1 MSAEVLS
8 PCGSFEA
15 LVAAVRTGCDA
26 VYAGSKLFSAR
37 QGADNFTEEELSEAV
52 RLCHK
57 SGIKFYQAINTV
69 VTDSELPLLACEL
82 EKACKIG
89 VDGIIVQDLAVV
101 SIVKEACPDLEI
113 HASTQMTLHTPAGVD
128 FAKKLGFSRAV
139 AARELSKD
147 EIASLCGRGIEIEAF
162 VHGALCMCVSGQ
174 CYMSAMIG
182 SRSANRGRCAQ
193 ACRLPF
199 SNGIPTAKGGN
210 DYALSLKDMS
220 IIPYL
225 KELEETGVSSLKIE
239 GRMKR
244 PEYVAAATD
253 ACRKSLDGEPFDTEA
268 LKSVFSRSGFTDGYY
283 TGKRREMFGTRRKE
297 DVVSAAEVLKPL
309 KQLYRKERKA
319 AKASFALKAVF
330 GERIRLEIS
339 DGSCTAAVFGNEPQ
353 EAVNTPLTQEFCER
367 QLSKLGD
374 TIYEFGGLEC
384 EIGEGVAVS
393 AGELNALRRE
403 ACLKLDEARIEKN
416 TFRPQF
422 NGESL
427 FFDFPKFRN
436 IKLRQLRI
444 DVTKAEQLRMIDFDN
459 IEMAIVPIEEISR
472 CEGFDKSRIAISLP
486 RFITDEAALE
496 KRLEEAFGQG
506 FKMAYV
512 SNYAHIE
519 LCGKIGFELHGDFGL
534 NITNSLALREL
545 SKLKIIS
552 ATLSPELKASQIA
565 AIGDFARLGVIG
577 YGRLPLMM
585 TRNCPIGDC
594 SRCKGFITDRTKR
607 NFPIKCEKRRGY
619 TEVLNSDVLW
629 LGDKLSELNADFVTL
644 KFYDETTEQ
653 AAKITE
659 MFLKGEKTEGKFT
672 RGLYFRGII

>member
-1 MSAEVLS
+1 
-8 PCGSFEA
+8 
-15 LVAAVRTGCDA
+15 
-26 VYAGSKLFSAR
+26 
-37 QGADNFTEEELSEAV
+37 
-52 RLCHK
+52 
-57 SGIKFYQAINTV
+57 
-69 VTDSELPLLACEL
+69 
-82 EKACKIG
+82 
-89 VDGIIVQDLAVV
+89 
-101 SIVKEACPDLEI
+101 
-113 HASTQMTLHTPAGVD
+113 
-128 FAKKLGFSRAV
+128 
-139 AARELSKD
+139 
-147 EIASLCGRGIEIEAF
+147 
-162 VHGALCMCVSGQ
+162 MCVSGQ

-199 SNGIPTAKGGN
+199 SNGIPTSKGGN

-220 IIPYL
+220 VIPYL
-225 KELEETGVSSLKIE
+225 KDLEEMGVSSLKIE

-253 ACRKSLDGEPFDTEA
+253 ACRKSLDGEPYDAQA
-268 LKSVFSRSGFTDGYY
+268 LKSVFSRSGFTDGYF

-297 DVVSAAEVLKPL
+297 DVVSAAGVLKPL

-319 AKASFALKAVF
+319 AEAAFFLKAVL

-339 DGSCTAAVFGNEPQ
+339 DGKGCSAAVSGHEPQ
-353 EAVNTPLTQEFCER
+353 KAANAPLTREFCER

-416 TFRPQF
+416 TFRPRF
-422 NGESL
+422 SGESL
-427 FFDFPKFRN
+427 FFDFPKFGN

-444 DVTKAEQLRMIDFDN
+444 DVTKAEQLRMIDFDH

-486 RFITDEAALE
+486 RFITDETALE
-496 KRLEEAFGQG
+496 KRLREAFGQG
-506 FKMAYV
+506 FKTAYV

-519 LCGKIGFELHGDFGL
+519 LCRKIGFGLHGDFGL
-534 NITNSLALREL
+534 NITNTPALREL
-545 SKLKIIS
+545 AKMKLIS
-552 ATLSPELKASQIA
+552 ATLSPELKASQIN
-565 AIGDFARLGVIG
+565 AIGDYAGLGVIV

-629 LGDKLSELNADFVTL
+629 LGDRLDEINADFVTL

-659 MFLKGEKTEGKFT
+659 MFLKGEKPHGKFT
-672 RGLYFRGII
+672 GGLYFRGVI